1 MEEINAV
8 VEHLL
13 GEPCPL
19 KTLSDLLSGTAVSA
33 ENISELENI
42 INVLERYRNLEV
54 NLATPISLLNHYIN
68 QFGSEYIKRQYYL
81 NPYPEKLGLQNY
93 I

>member
-42 INVLERYRNLEV
+42 INVLERHEEEIRRLRQR
-54 NLATPISLLNHYIN
+54 ISIHT
-68 QFGSEYIKRQYYL
+68 RQYVHASYSEDIK
-81 NPYPEKLGLQNY
+81 NRRGKPE
-93 I
+93 